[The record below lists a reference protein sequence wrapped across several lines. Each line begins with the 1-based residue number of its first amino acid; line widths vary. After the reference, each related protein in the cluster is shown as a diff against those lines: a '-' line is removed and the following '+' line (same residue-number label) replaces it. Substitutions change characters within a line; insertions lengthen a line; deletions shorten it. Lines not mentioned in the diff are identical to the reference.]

1 MKKKLFLLLMF
12 GLCFICFSSI
22 TKAMVY
28 DSSKSYS
35 CNVSGYDIVYND
47 NKTSVYCCP
56 SGYEAHSEGCYLPMS
71 GAAKKV
77 KDDCKKKGAKYILSG
92 TQKYCKVDFKE
103 PVATSKGGKIGNED
117 DSEDSS
123 DVGVVDAGAV
133 TYDPNKKYSCS
144 NDKLTPMFDNSN
156 NVVICCPPGFSVHE
170 ITSSS
175 GYQCVNTHSLIFE
188 DDDEL
193 KELKENCK
201 SFQGQY
207 GLKFEFFYVPGVE
220 SVCYSSGAKPTASS
234 KSCGDFLDKDIV
246 DFINEIMGW
255 VRIAAPILLIG
266 FGILDFVKA
275 TFSGKEEDMKKNRE
289 RFIKR
294 IVAAILLFLV
304 PIFVNVFLGLINQVW
319 SWVNPDTCIK

>member
-1 MKKKLFLLLMF
+1 MKKKLFLLLTF
-12 GLCFICFSSI
+12 GLFFICFSNI

-47 NKTSVYCCP
+47 SKTSVYCCP

-71 GAAKKV
+71 GAAQAVRQKC
-77 KDDCKKKGAKYILSG
+77 KDKGAKYKNSG
-92 TQKYCKVDFKE
+92 TKKYCYVDFKD
-103 PVATSKGGKIGNED
+103 PVISSNSIDDDDNNSGNESNENTNSGVVTYEYGKEYHCVEKTYVLIKDSTRKEAYCCPGEFKGNDGKCFIKAADFSGFYRFPSECYDFGKINGD
-117 DSEDSS
+117 YCY
-123 DVGVVDAGAV
+123 VDPTAPIV
-133 TYDPNKKYSCS
+133 EELSC
-144 NDKLTPMFDNSN
+144 DKLLGDE
-156 NVVICCPPGFSVHE
+156 VI
-170 ITSSS
+170 
-175 GYQCVNTHSLIFE
+175 
-188 DDDEL
+188 
-193 KELKENCK
+193 
-201 SFQGQY
+201 
-207 GLKFEFFYVPGVE
+207 
-220 SVCYSSGAKPTASS
+220 
-234 KSCGDFLDKDIV
+234 

-266 FGILDFVKA
+266 FGVLDFVKA

-304 PIFVNVFLGLINQVW
+304 PIFVNLLLELINKVW